1 MSYGRFIQED
11 CMETRKKRDIL
22 SIATVP
28 LTMTLANSMLIPVL
42 PAMQK
47 ALRITSLQASW
58 IITAYAAVAILFI
71 PLAGYLSDRYGRK
84 AVILPSLLLV
94 CAAGAAAGI
103 VAASGLRNAY
113 GLILGARLLQG
124 LGSAGCFPVVLPLVG
139 DLFKS
144 DEDVSQ
150 GLGLI
155 ETANTFGKV
164 VSPILGSALAVWTW
178 YAPFFAIPAFGALSF
193 LLVLLF
199 VKPPKRSAEGGS
211 AAPVGL
217 RAFVSSVLALIKA
230 EGKWLYSIFAIGG
243 IAMFAIFGNL
253 FYLSETLEDRGMK
266 SINKGLMLAIPLG
279 GLCLVAYLSGKWIG
293 KNKTRMK
300 WTSLAGFAIA
310 TAALLALGLMKRDGT
325 WWITS
330 MLTLICSGIGAA
342 LPSLDALITEG
353 IDKDQRGTVT
363 SLYSSMRFIGVAAG
377 PPASALLMDVSK
389 GALFLVAAAA
399 ALLAT
404 LLNLFAIR
412 PERGRQDARS

>member
-1 MSYGRFIQED
+1 
-11 CMETRKKRDIL
+11 METRKKRDIL

-42 PAMQK
+42 PAMQQ
-47 ALRITSLQASW
+47 ALKISSLQASW
-58 IITAYAAVAILFI
+58 IITAYATVAILFI

-94 CAAGAAAGI
+94 CVAGAAAGI
-103 VAASGLRNAY
+103 VAAIGSRNAY

-139 DLFKS
+139 DLFKR
-144 DEDVSQ
+144 DQDVSQ

-164 VSPILGSALAVWTW
+164 VSPILGSALAIWSW
-178 YAPFFAIPAFGALSF
+178 YAPFFAIPAFGLISF
-193 LLVLLF
+193 LLVLVF
-199 VKPPKRSAEGGS
+199 VKTPHGSDDNSSKR
-211 AAPVGL
+211 VGL
-217 RAFVSSVLALIKA
+217 GAFVRSVLALIKA
-230 EGKWLYSIFAIGG
+230 EGKWLYCIFAIGG
-243 IAMFAIFGNL
+243 IAMFVIFGSL
-253 FYLSETLEDRGMK
+253 FYLSETLEERGMK
-266 SINKGLMLAIPLG
+266 SIYKGLVLAIPLG

-293 KNKTRMK
+293 KNKARMK
-300 WTSLAGFAIA
+300 WTSLIGFAIA

-325 WWITS
+325 WWIAALLALS
-330 MLTLICSGIGAA
+330 SSGIGAA
-342 LPSLDALITEG
+342 LPSMDALLTGG

-377 PPASALLMDVSK
+377 PPASALLMDVSG
-389 GALFLVAAAA
+389 GALFLVAAGT

-412 PERGRQDARS
+412 PER